1 MTNRLVSQSEI
12 RGGDLKGEKTMAD
25 KYIAVGSV
33 GNFLPEQEVT
43 GLPKA
48 RMDELVEAGV
58 VRLDSAKAKDTDP
71 DKETTKK

>member
-33 GNFLPEQEVT
+33 GTFLPEQEVT

-58 VRLDSAKAKDTDP
+58 VRLDSAKAAET
-71 DKETTKK
+71 KETTKK